1 MEFPKFYSVGLKNSL
16 MLQMNP
22 LSYGF
27 VNEMLF
33 PEIIEQKNIRD
44 TFWGTKK
51 IVNENFISS
60 RVCLPKCDCSMSW
73 NSGYLFQF
81 I

>member
-33 PEIIEQKNIRD
+33 PEIIEQKNILLEIP
-44 TFWGTKK
+44 FGAQKK
-51 IVNENFISS
+51 LLMKILLAAEYI
-60 RVCLPKCDCSMSW
+60 
-73 NSGYLFQF
+73 YLNVTVP
-81 I
+81 